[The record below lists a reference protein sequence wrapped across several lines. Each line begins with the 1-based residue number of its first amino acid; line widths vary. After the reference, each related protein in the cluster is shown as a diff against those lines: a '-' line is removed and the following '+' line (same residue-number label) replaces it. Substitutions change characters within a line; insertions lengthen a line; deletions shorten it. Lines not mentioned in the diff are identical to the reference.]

1 LQPNSKSILI
11 KTNNDMTYKKLKAT
25 AMLLMLTALFTTG
38 CDSTDNPV
46 LTSLDIDMSD
56 LVLTVGESAT
66 RAATTRS
73 DDYQFFYSSSNP
85 SVATVN
91 QNGKVTALSVGEAII
106 KVYMPETR
114 IGWYAAA
121 TREYKVFVK
130 QASTAD
136 LKKADKTT
144 PLTLVAQA
152 DGKITITFNG
162 GIMLANDIHYTINDG
177 EEQTIDKHT
186 SGAFHIQVKQGD
198 VVSVYSVNSS
208 LGGGSA
214 VAATRARTRAV
225 DDGAKYINIRPS
237 MKTEIYG
244 NVMSLL
250 KGKDNLE
257 SATAIEAKNAFYG
270 LFAGAE
276 KLVNNT

>member
-1 LQPNSKSILI
+1 
-11 KTNNDMTYKKLKAT
+11 MTYKKLKAT
-25 AMLLMLTALFTTG
+25 AMLLMLTALFTTS
-38 CDSTDNPV
+38 CDDIDNPV

-73 DDYQFFYSSSNP
+73 DDYQFFYSSSTP

-114 IGWYAAA
+114 IGWYAEA

-136 LKKADKTT
+136 LKKADKAT

-152 DGKITITFNG
+152 DGSHILFKAAERVVLDDDHFGFELVVLAALAKAHVFGTIHDHS
-162 GIMLANDIHYTINDG
+162 GILP
-177 EEQTIDKHT
+177 
-186 SGAFHIQVKQGD
+186 F
-198 VVSVYSVNSS
+198 
-208 LGGGSA
+208 
-214 VAATRARTRAV
+214 
-225 DDGAKYINIRPS
+225 
-237 MKTEIYG
+237 
-244 NVMSLL
+244 
-250 KGKDNLE
+250 
-257 SATAIEAKNAFYG
+257 F
-270 LFAGAE
+270 
-276 KLVNNT
+276 